1 MTPTQFHGFFAR
13 SDPIFLEKADADKN
27 FDAIADW
34 LNDGNDKASKQASNK
49 VKENKV
55 EFLKYHIKM
64 TSPIFGKWNWTKREE
79 NKTR

>member
-1 MTPTQFHGFFAR
+1 MNDLLRKMTPTQFHGFFAR
-13 SDPIFLEKADADKN
+13 SDHIFLEKADADKN

-34 LNDGNDKASKQASNK
+34 LNDGNDL

-55 EFLKYHIKM
+55 AFLKYKIKM